1 MPEFELKLPENEGF
15 TTIQNLRRSELL
27 RLAQAYGIQ
36 HPLNCSKEKLLPLI
50 HIYLHAT
57 PDGRIESLDK
67 KPPVNPE
74 YLLPSGDRPESIARR
89 AKAWGKKTEQTALTV
104 KWRGGAKWSVMDG
117 ETVVSD
123 GMNKEEAVAAC
134 G

>member
-74 YLLPSGDRPESIARR
+74 YLLPPGDRPESIARR
-89 AKAWGKKTEQTALTV
+89 AKAWGKKTSLTV